1 MRSCEPLSKG
11 TSHAEPFGNRQF
23 QCHKM
28 WSQYQPV
35 VMRVSRLFYFTNF
48 TSISSVY
55 RFLVCSFA
63 ISFLI
68 LLFWCKHQHA
78 SEIQP
83 ALDSRSRL
91 VSQVHTGS
99 PTPLQSSSRIDL
111 SPSAYGVTLLGSSLL
126 TPESWKDLKYFEVSR
141 CVKMCLSVPMHD
153 RSNWVHKCEE
163 LVFGTILHFKMVEND
178 GLRM

>member
-1 MRSCEPLSKG
+1 MPRAVGHMVSATFPITCARSDVLLSALDFTQFGFSTSSRSFCKTWFVATRLWPFQVGLPVAGLRLCTLVALGVWALPNTYESWDRMRSCEPRSKG

-35 VMRVSRLFYFTNF
+35 VMPVSRLFYFTNF

-68 LLFWCKHQHA
+68 LLFLILSLTLTCKH
-78 SEIQP
+78 
-83 ALDSRSRL
+83 
-91 VSQVHTGS
+91 
-99 PTPLQSSSRIDL
+99 
-111 SPSAYGVTLLGSSLL
+111 
-126 TPESWKDLKYFEVSR
+126 
-141 CVKMCLSVPMHD
+141 
-153 RSNWVHKCEE
+153 
-163 LVFGTILHFKMVEND
+163 
-178 GLRM
+178 